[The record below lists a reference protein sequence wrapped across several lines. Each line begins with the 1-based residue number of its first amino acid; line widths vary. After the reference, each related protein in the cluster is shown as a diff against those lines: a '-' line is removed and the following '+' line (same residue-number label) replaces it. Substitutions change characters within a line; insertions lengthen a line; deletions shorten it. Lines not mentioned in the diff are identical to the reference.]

1 MDYVII
7 ASKGDAIDFGDLSK
21 GRDNCSGVSNGV
33 RGVIGSGFGGPAA
46 NVRVKTMDYITF
58 ASQGNAIDF
67 GERTQAA
74 DCAATC
80 DSTRGIFKSD
90 FAAPSPLN
98 TNNLMDYITIA
109 SAGDAV
115 DWGDFVDSGS
125 QTMGN
130 MSDSH
135 GGLGGF

>member
-1 MDYVII
+1 MRLTLAKEHRRQIVLLHVIPLVEYLKVDY
-7 ASKGDAIDFGDLSK
+7 AG
-21 GRDNCSGVSNGV
+21 
-33 RGVIGSGFGGPAA
+33 
-46 NVRVKTMDYITF
+46 
-58 ASQGNAIDF
+58 
-67 GERTQAA
+67 
-74 DCAATC
+74 
-80 DSTRGIFKSD
+80 
-90 FAAPSPLN
+90 PSPLN

-109 SAGDAV
+109 SAGNAV